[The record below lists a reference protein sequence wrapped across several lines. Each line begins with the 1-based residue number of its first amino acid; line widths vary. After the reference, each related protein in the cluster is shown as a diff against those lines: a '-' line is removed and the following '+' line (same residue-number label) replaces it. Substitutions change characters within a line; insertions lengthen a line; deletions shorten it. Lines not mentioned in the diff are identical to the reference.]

1 MAQRTMTLTMAG
13 GVAVALALAAS
24 SPASAG
30 SRAVAS
36 GTDTAKVV
44 VHGQVNRGL
53 LTYGGAIEARPDL
66 RIGSNIEIQF
76 ESNSTA
82 TVNQADN
89 TAVGADNFT
98 QRKLEVFFAS
108 TRLGTLWLGQGPTA
122 SDGSSEVDLA
132 GTSLAGR
139 SVVADLAG
147 GLSFR
152 ASGTGALSA
161 RHCWPPATSGTR

>member
-53 LTYGGAIEARPDL
+53 LTYGGAIEASD
-66 RIGSNIEIQF
+66 
-76 ESNSTA
+76 
-82 TVNQADN
+82 
-89 TAVGADNFT
+89 
-98 QRKLEVFFAS
+98 
-108 TRLGTLWLGQGPTA
+108 PT
-122 SDGSSEVDLA
+122 
-132 GTSLAGR
+132 
-139 SVVADLAG
+139 
-147 GLSFR
+147 
-152 ASGTGALSA
+152 
-161 RHCWPPATSGTR
+161 

>member
-1 MAQRTMTLTMAG
+1 MDGDAQACGFCVATMAG

-36 GTDTAKVV
+36 GTDTGKVV

-66 RIGSNIEIQF
+66 RIGSRLYASTSAGAARGLALRMDHGSQYLSDHFIHTQSRVLGQIQF

-98 QRKLEVFFAS
+98 QRKATRSVLREHAFGDALAGPRPD
-108 TRLGTLWLGQGPTA
+108 RLGRQLGG
-122 SDGSSEVDLA
+122 
-132 GTSLAGR
+132 
-139 SVVADLAG
+139 
-147 GLSFR
+147 
-152 ASGTGALSA
+152 
-161 RHCWPPATSGTR
+161 